1 MDVLMPTMP
10 WTPLAATE
18 PDREYL
24 VMATRFV
31 LSRHRHLPA
40 VVRSTQALWPALTR
54 SSGLLG
60 YSLYLDLPRRAL
72 GTLSVW
78 RDGDAV
84 EAFVRSEP
92 HALVV
97 AQTRAWMADSTF
109 VTWTVPGAQLPV
121 DWNQA
126 RERLDTATGEST
138 RRHRAD
144 GTALRPA
151 AAAPGFGAPL

>member
-1 MDVLMPTMP
+1 MEVLMPTMP

-31 LSRHRHLPA
+31 LSQHRHLPA
-40 VVRSTQALWPALTR
+40 VVRSTQALWPALRR
-54 SSGLLG
+54 SGGLLG
-60 YSLYLDLPRRAL
+60 YSLHLDPTRRTL

-84 EAFVRSEP
+84 EAFVHSEP

-109 VTWTVPGAQLPV
+109 VSWTVPGAQLPV

-126 RERLDTATGEST
+126 RERLDTATGQRA
-138 RRHRAD
+138 RRHRVD
-144 GTALRPA
+144 GTVVRPA
-151 AAAPGFGAPL
+151 AAARSSGAPL

>member
-1 MDVLMPTMP
+1 
-10 WTPLAATE
+10 
-18 PDREYL
+18 
-24 VMATRFV
+24 MATRFV
-31 LSRHRHLPA
+31 LSQRRHLPA
-40 VVRSTQALWPALTR
+40 VVRSTHALWPALTR
-54 SSGLLG
+54 SGGLLG
-60 YSLYLDLPRRAL
+60 YSLHLDLPRRTL

-84 EAFVRSEP
+84 EAFVHSEP

-121 DWNQA
+121 NWKQA
-126 RERLDTATGEST
+126 RERLDTNTGQSA

-144 GTALRPA
+144 ETALRPA
-151 AAAPGFGAPL
+151 AAAPGSGAPL